1 MNGGIPVEQPP
12 ADEQAPNDSASNAA
26 SDSPSGASDAR
37 PIESIE
43 VESSQEADAQ
53 TAVPSPLSA
62 ESGSPSS
69 SPFRGRVWVKRIVSA
84 WLLYHVL
91 AIIVAP
97 ASVAPS
103 SGLMQTCWR
112 AFRPYL
118 QVLYL
123 NHGYHFFA
131 PEPSSSTLVGYSLE
145 FPDGGSEVGRF
156 PHRGIAPRLLYHRHF
171 MLTEFLGFV
180 DDAEEQPWH
189 RSYARHLG
197 KSAGAE
203 RVSLSRIT
211 HYLPTQESVR
221 EGATLN
227 ESESFTE
234 VPLGSYRCDDL

>member
-1 MNGGIPVEQPP
+1 MTDGNPVASLP
-12 ADEQAPNDSASNAA
+12 ADEPAPSLEPANSL
-26 SDSPSGASDAR
+26 SDSVAPETNVCSTESCDVATPDAADTQGASSFSA
-37 PIESIE
+37 PTTS
-43 VESSQEADAQ
+43 VP
-53 TAVPSPLSA
+53 TASV
-62 ESGSPSS
+62 
-69 SPFRGRVWVKRIVSA
+69 PFRGRVWVKRIVSA

-91 AIIVAP
+91 AIVIAP

-131 PEPSSSTLVGYSLE
+131 PEPSSSTLVGYTLE
-145 FPDGGSEVGRF
+145 FPDGRTEIGRF
-156 PHRGIAPRLLYHRHF
+156 PHRGIAPRLMYHRHF

-180 DDAEEQPWH
+180 ADEEEQPWH

-197 KSAGAE
+197 KATGAE